1 MKGLAFFGN
10 VPKNKTTHILKIV
23 DIIILKYH
31 SSHPI
36 VLSGSIIV
44 NLIEMYCIYIRWCV
58 RNGFFSVTHQCMMTF
73 CLPYKKYFNFILVVC
88 VCEEFTNPFLNSPNG
103 PLNESLHQ
111 NWNWIC
117 GFQS

>member
-44 NLIEMYCIYIRWCV
+44 NVIEMYV
-58 RNGFFSVTHQCMMTF
+58 H
-73 CLPYKKYFNFILVVC
+73 
-88 VCEEFTNPFLNSPNG
+88 
-103 PLNESLHQ
+103 
-111 NWNWIC
+111 
-117 GFQS
+117 